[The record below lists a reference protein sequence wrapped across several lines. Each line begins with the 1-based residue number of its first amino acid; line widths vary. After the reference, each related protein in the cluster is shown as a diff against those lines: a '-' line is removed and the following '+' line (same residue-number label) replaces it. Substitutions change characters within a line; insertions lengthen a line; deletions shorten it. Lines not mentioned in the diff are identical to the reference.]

1 MGLAG
6 IGVRAPEPGVTS
18 ALAVQP
24 PRYSR
29 IFNALRPVV
38 TCAAFLLSR
47 ALRPFWIP
55 HESALP
61 HDAPRMKSF
70 YQDFRLGILGG
81 GQLGRMLIQACPN
94 FDVSTVVLDPSEV
107 APCKHLASEFQVG
120 DITDFDTVYRFGK
133 TVDLLTIEIENVN
146 VQALYQL
153 EREGLKVFP
162 QPRIIEIIQDK
173 RVQKQFY
180 ADHGIATPE
189 FRLVESR
196 ADVHSHLDFLPVFN
210 KIGKGGY
217 DGGGVQRIDS
227 AGDIERAF
235 DAPGL
240 LEKFVDFDREIA
252 VIAARNA
259 QGEIAVFPP
268 VECVFD
274 SRYNLV
280 DYLIAPSSASAGVL
294 QQAEA
299 LARQVVDALGIVG
312 LLAVEM
318 FVTKSGE
325 VLVNEVAP
333 RPHNSGHQTINA
345 NYTSQYEQHLRA
357 ILGLP
362 LGSTKIKS
370 PSAMVN
376 LLGAEGCSGPVRYE
390 GLDELLRI
398 EGVSLFLYGK
408 KFTRAKRKMGHVT
421 ILDADMQ
428 QLLEKVEQVKKAVR
442 VVV

>member
-1 MGLAG
+1 
-6 IGVRAPEPGVTS
+6 
-18 ALAVQP
+18 
-24 PRYSR
+24 
-29 IFNALRPVV
+29 
-38 TCAAFLLSR
+38 
-47 ALRPFWIP
+47 
-55 HESALP
+55 
-61 HDAPRMKSF
+61 MKAF

-81 GQLGRMLIQACPN
+81 GQLGRMLIQSCPN
-94 FDVSTVVLDPSEV
+94 LDVFTAVLDPSNV
-107 APCKHLASEFQVG
+107 APCKDLASEFQVG

-146 VQALYQL
+146 VQALYKL
-153 EREGLKVFP
+153 EQEGLPVYP
-162 QPRIIEIIQDK
+162 QPRVIEIIQDK
-173 RVQKQFY
+173 RTQKQFY
-180 ADHGIATPE
+180 RAHGIPTPD
-189 FRLVESR
+189 FVLIDNR
-196 ADVHSHLDFLPVFN
+196 ADAAKHTAFLPAFN

-227 AGDIERAF
+227 AADVGKVF

-240 LEKFVDFDREIA
+240 LEKFIDFDREIS

-259 QGEIAVFPP
+259 HGEIAVFPP

-274 SRYNLV
+274 PKYNLV
-280 DYLIAPSSASAGVL
+280 DYLVAPSSASAPVL
-294 QQAEA
+294 AQAEA
-299 LARQVVDALGIVG
+299 IARRVVDAFGIVG

-362 LGSTKIKS
+362 LGSTAIKS

-376 LLGAEGCSGPVRYE
+376 LLGAEGFSGPARYE
-390 GLDELLRI
+390 GLDELMRI
-398 EGVSLFLYGK
+398 DGVNLFLYGK
-408 KFTRAKRKMGHVT
+408 KLTRAKRKMGHVT
-421 ILDADMQ
+421 ILDSDMQ
-428 QLLEKVEQVKKAVR
+428 RLLKKVEQVKKAVR
-442 VVV
+442 VVA